1 MTTERYLS
9 RIASQ
14 HIDKPKFTAFVD
26 LYASACVDIQSV
38 LFSLITEFDLDFAIG
53 KQLDTVG
60 EWIGQSRAVSI
71 LVEQI
76 YFTWDLSVPKGW
88 DNGVWRGIGDP
99 DNEQVILDDDTYRRL
114 LKSKVL
120 SNIWKG
126 DMASIYAI
134 FDAFVTPT
142 TPIYVLDN
150 QDMSMTVQLMEGSMG
165 VLDLK
170 IITSGL
176 ILVKPAGV
184 RINYDVIPIPP
195 SPQLVS
201 ENDIDL
207 VSENDIL
214 LLASP

>member
-1 MTTERYLS
+1 MTTEKYLS

-14 HIDKPKFTAFVD
+14 HIDKPKFSAFVD

-60 EWIGQSRAVSI
+60 EWIGQSRAVPI
-71 LVEQI
+71 IVDQI
-76 YFTWDLSVPKGW
+76 YFTWDLSVQKGW
-88 DNGVWRGIGDP
+88 DNGIWRGIGDP

-126 DMASIYAI
+126 DMAAIYDI
-134 FDAFVTPT
+134 FDAFVIPT
-142 TPIYVLDN
+142 IPILVLDN
-150 QDMSMTVQLMEGSMG
+150 QDMSMTVQVASGSMAE
-165 VLDLK
+165 LDLK
-170 IITSGL
+170 MITSNL
-176 ILVKPAGV
+176 IMVKPAGV
-184 RINYDVIPIPP
+184 RINYDITF

-207 VSENDIL
+207 VTENDIP